1 MDKIILYHFGFAGTL
16 DENNPLVLFEEYLV
30 PELLYL
36 ISSSKAY
43 QYGIDELNVIFNT
56 DVSLKL
62 ERMLKLGMIKQSNGK
77 IAINFSV
84 FLEDDVDSINKFTT
98 VSAKIIVE
106 DIMNLKEELVNQA
119 SKISCSQDFGVSR
132 ILYHVICDRILDGT
146 ALDYFSEEELFLTSK
161 KQFDNRDYILIG
173 YQDSDLLFNY
183 NANILCSSN
192 KSFSKKFIYNS
203 FGDAV
208 TDRIDMYRFSRKL
221 ESNNDD
227 PVFNSLIEK
236 YHNLDYEKF
245 EDFIRDC
252 SALLDGV
259 IKKHPVHKPEIEDI
273 LIDLNYLKV
282 YENEIH
288 LNVPYF
294 NEDDMDVISEIS
306 KLILNTVAPTVRA
319 SFESLTEYHELTP
332 IKFGI
337 NKFEVANE
345 LWHQLF
351 GVINEGLI
359 KKGLVEN
366 PDTKSMRYLQA
377 LYKKKQ

>member
-1 MDKIILYHFGFAGTL
+1 MDKIILYHFGFAGAL

-62 ERMLKLGMIKQSNGK
+62 ERMLKLGMIKQLNGK

-84 FLEDDVDSINKFTT
+84 FLEDDIDCINKFTT

-106 DIMNLKEELVNQA
+106 DIMNIKESLVNQA

-146 ALDYFSEEELFLTSK
+146 ALDYFSEEELFITSK

-192 KSFSKKFIYNS
+192 KSFSKKFIFNS

-208 TDRIDMYRFSRKL
+208 TDRVDMYRFSRKL

-227 PVFNSLIEK
+227 PKFNSLIEK
-236 YHNLDYEKF
+236 YRNLDYENF
-245 EDFIRDC
+245 EDFINDC

-259 IKKHPVHKPEIEDI
+259 IKEHPVHKPEIEDI

-282 YENEIH
+282 YENNIY

-319 SFESLTEYHELTP
+319 SFESLTEYHDLTP

-359 KKGLVEN
+359 KKDLIEN

-377 LYKKKQ
+377 LYKRKQ